1 MKAPL
6 AAGRFDREEEGGV
19 RELEAME
26 RQQHRYEG
34 ALEMDTRRTLRV
46 PTADRTLAGFRVR
59 LAAFLSLAVVVTAT
73 GILAPHPRTLHA
85 EDGAAPPAKSGPT
98 FLDNVKAGGM
108 IGHTIILCSIIG
120 VSLALTYAFQIRRDA
135 MVPPELLGELE
146 TLFEEE
152 NYEEALHVCEANPCF
167 LSSVVGAGLFK
178 IEEGWPE
185 IQGAMQEEGE
195 KETAKLH
202 QKISYISLLAAI
214 APMLGLFGTVS
225 GMISTFN
232 VIASSD
238 VQPKPADLA
247 GGISVAL
254 VTTFEGLIVA
264 IPMTVI
270 YAVFRN
276 RIANVVMEIG
286 EIVEEL
292 MGRFK
297 TPTAAA

>member
-1 MKAPL
+1 
-6 AAGRFDREEEGGV
+6 
-19 RELEAME
+19 
-26 RQQHRYEG
+26 
-34 ALEMDTRRTLRV
+34 MDTRSILLV
-46 PTADRTLAGFRVR
+46 PTGCHPLASTRVR
-59 LAAFLSLAVVVTAT
+59 LAALLSLAAIVVAV
-73 GILAPHPRTLHA
+73 GVLAPPHGALRAA
-85 EDGAAPPAKSGPT
+85 EDSATTKSAPT

-120 VSLALTYAFQIRRDA
+120 VSLSLTFAFQIRRDA

-167 LSSVVGAGLFK
+167 LSSVVGSGLAK
-178 IEEGWPE
+178 LDEGYEEME
-185 IQGAMQEEGE
+185 KSMQEEGE

-202 QKISYISLLAAI
+202 QKIGYISLIAAV
-214 APMLGLFGTVS
+214 APMMGLFGTVA
-225 GMISTFN
+225 GMIGTFN
-232 VIASSD
+232 VIAASE
-238 VQPKPADLA
+238 VQPKPGDLA
-247 GGISVAL
+247 SGISMAL
-254 VTTFEGLIVA
+254 VTTFEGLLVA

-276 RIANVVMEIG
+276 RIASVVTEIG

-297 TPTAAA
+297 ASSASA

>member
-1 MKAPL
+1 
-6 AAGRFDREEEGGV
+6 
-19 RELEAME
+19 
-26 RQQHRYEG
+26 
-34 ALEMDTRRTLRV
+34 MDTRSIPMV
-46 PTADRTLAGFRVR
+46 PTGHHPLASGRVR
-59 LAAFLSLAVVVTAT
+59 LAALLSVATIVVAAGV
-73 GILAPHPRTLHA
+73 LAPRPGALRA
-85 EDGAAPPAKSGPT
+85 EEGATTKSAPT
-98 FLDNVKAGGM
+98 FLDNVKSGGV

-120 VSLALTYAFQIRRDA
+120 VSLSLTYAFQIRRDA

-167 LSSVVGAGLFK
+167 LSSVVGSGLAK
-178 IEEGWPE
+178 LDEGYEEME
-185 IQGAMQEEGE
+185 KSMQEEGE

-202 QKISYISLLAAI
+202 QKIGYISLIAAI
-214 APMLGLFGTVS
+214 GPMLGLFGTVA

-232 VIASSD
+232 VIAASE

-254 VTTFEGLIVA
+254 VTTFEGLLVA

-276 RIANVVMEIG
+276 RIASVVTEIG

-297 TPTAAA
+297 ASSASA

>member
-1 MKAPL
+1 
-6 AAGRFDREEEGGV
+6 
-19 RELEAME
+19 
-26 RQQHRYEG
+26 
-34 ALEMDTRRTLRV
+34 MDTRRTLRV
-46 PTADRTLAGFRVR
+46 PTRDRTLADFRVR
-59 LAAFLSLAVVVTAT
+59 LATLLSLAAVVVAT
-73 GILAPHPRTLHA
+73 GVLAPRPGSLRA
-85 EDGAAPPAKSGPT
+85 EDAAPTGRSAPT
-98 FLDNVKAGGM
+98 FMDNVKAGGM

-120 VSLALTYAFQIRRDA
+120 VSLSLTYAFQIRRDA

-167 LSSVVGAGLFK
+167 LSSVVGSGLAK
-178 IEEGWPE
+178 LDEGWPE
-185 IQGAMQEEGE
+185 IQGSMQEEGE

-202 QKISYISLLAAI
+202 QKISYISLIAAVG
-214 APMLGLFGTVS
+214 PMLGLFGTVS

-247 GGISVAL
+247 GGISEAL
-254 VTTFEGLIVA
+254 VTTYEGLVVA

-276 RIANVVMEIG
+276 RIANVVVEVG

-297 TPTAAA
+297 TPSASA